1 MKFLNNKKIII
12 SIAMIS
18 VFSSQIF
25 AANTEDFFYQR
36 GYENGYNKG
45 FEAGVKKAFEEAK
58 NVLVKYKEQLTA
70 YEVGKYLITSR
81 YLTYPE
87 VWQEKTEDGT
97 FKLRVT
103 PSKIERPLDVDELF
117 TKFSNIPLTDGTQ
130 TPSLELTPE
139 EKNSVYLSNRD
150 SNANDM
156 PQNVDEDIK
165 TTTLSINKTA
175 KNLDVLKKANVVFSD
190 EGNVYNV
197 LFFTPQEKKD
207 FCKSYK
213 ICE

>member
-1 MKFLNNKKIII
+1 MKFLNNKKIIM

-45 FEAGVKKAFEEAK
+45 FEAGLKKAFEEAK

-70 YEVGKYLITSR
+70 YEAGKYLITSR

-117 TKFSNIPLTDGTQ
+117 TKFSNIPITDGTQ

-190 EGNVYNV
+190 EGNAYNV

>member
-117 TKFSNIPLTDGTQ
+117 TKFSNIPLTNGTQ

>member
-1 MKFLNNKKIII
+1 MKFLNNKKIIM

-117 TKFSNIPLTDGTQ
+117 TKFSNIPITDGTQ

-190 EGNVYNV
+190 EGNAYNV

>member
-117 TKFSNIPLTDGTQ
+117 TKFSNIPITDGTQ

-190 EGNVYNV
+190 EGNAYNV

>member
-156 PQNVDEDIK
+156 PQNVDEDIR

>member
-130 TPSLELTPE
+130 TPSLELTAE

>member
-1 MKFLNNKKIII
+1 MKFLNNKKIIM

-87 VWQEKTEDGT
+87 VWQEKTEDGA

-117 TKFSNIPLTDGTQ
+117 TKFSNIPITDGIQ

-190 EGNVYNV
+190 EGNAYNV